1 MPHYQK
7 VVRFLFFVFVRD
19 ERKIYMNKNVK
30 KLTVSAIF
38 IALSTVLSL
47 IPIVQM
53 PLGGKLTLLS
63 MLPVCLIGVM
73 YGIKYAIIPC
83 LAYGLIQTF
92 LGGIFGWGL
101 SLGQLIACMLLDYI
115 VAYGCMAFSGLLRK
129 KGVVGICVSISIA
142 MVGRFVCHFVSGV
155 VLWSTLDV
163 FNNPYIYSLCY
174 NGAYMLPEMILTII
188 GAVLLF
194 KTKTLDKIKNM

>member
-1 MPHYQK
+1 MKQTT
-7 VVRFLFFVFVRD
+7 
-19 ERKIYMNKNVK
+19 K

-38 IALSTVLSL
+38 IALSTVLSM

-63 MLPVCLIGVM
+63 MLPVCLIGIL
-73 YGIKYAIIPC
+73 YGARYAVLPC

-101 SLGQLIACMLLDYI
+101 SLGQLTACMLLDYV
-115 VAYGCMAFSGLLRK
+115 VAYGCMAFSGLFRK
-129 KGVVGICVSISIA
+129 RGVVGISISIGIA
-142 MVGRFVCHFVSGV
+142 MLGRFLCHFASGV
-155 VLWSTLDV
+155 ILWGTLDV

-188 GAVLLF
+188 GAVLLA
-194 KTKTLDKIKNM
+194 KTNLIKKMQTM

>member
-1 MPHYQK
+1 M
-7 VVRFLFFVFVRD
+7 
-19 ERKIYMNKNVK
+19 KNQVK

-38 IALSTVLSL
+38 IALSTVLSM

-53 PLGGKLTLLS
+53 PLGGKRTPLS

-73 YGIKYAIIPC
+73 YGTKYAVIPC

-92 LGGIFGWGL
+92 LGGVFGWGL

-115 VAYGCMAFSGLLRK
+115 VAYGCMALSGISRN
-129 KGVVGICVSISIA
+129 KGVVGISLSIA
-142 MVGRFVCHFVSGV
+142 AAMLGRFLCHFASGCI
-155 VLWSTLDV
+155 LFQSFDV
-163 FNNPYIYSLCY
+163 FNNPYIYSFLY

-194 KTKTLDKIKNM
+194 KTKALDKIKNM